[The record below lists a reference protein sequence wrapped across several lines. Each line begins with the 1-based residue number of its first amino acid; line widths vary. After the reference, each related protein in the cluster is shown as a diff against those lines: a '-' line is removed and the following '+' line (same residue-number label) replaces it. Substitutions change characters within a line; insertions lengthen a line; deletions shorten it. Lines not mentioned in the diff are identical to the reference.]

1 MAATLRPLHSSDL
14 ARVAEIERHTFS
26 DPWSAAAFRDA
37 LAQPHVRAIAA
48 ADERDALVGY
58 AIGLVAPDEAEVL
71 NIAVDPPAR
80 GKGIGAGLLEGM
92 LEELRRAGARS
103 VFLEVRRSNEAAIR
117 LYRRSGFQILGARP
131 DYYRQPREDALTMGR
146 FLGPDAQENDE
157 ELHNFG

>member
-1 MAATLRPLHSSDL
+1 MDASLRPLHPSDL

-26 DPWSAAAFRDA
+26 DPWSAAAFQDA
-37 LAQPHVRAIAA
+37 LAQPHVRALAA
-48 ADERDALVGY
+48 VDERGAVLGYTVGLL
-58 AIGLVAPDEAEVL
+58 AADEAEVL

-80 GKGIGAGLLEGM
+80 GKGVGAALLEGM

-117 LYRRSGFQILGARP
+117 LYRRSGFEILGARP

-146 FLGPDAQENDE
+146 FLGLEAQENDE
-157 ELHNFG
+157 GMHQFG

>member
-1 MAATLRPLHSSDL
+1 MDASLRPLHPSDL

-37 LAQPHVRAIAA
+37 LAQPHVRALAA
-48 ADERDALVGY
+48 VDERDAVLGYTVGLL
-58 AIGLVAPDEAEVL
+58 AADEAEVL

-80 GKGIGAGLLEGM
+80 GKGVGAGLLEGM
-92 LEELRRAGARS
+92 LEELHRAGARS

-117 LYRRSGFQILGARP
+117 LYRRSGFEILGARP

-146 FLGPDAQENDE
+146 FLGPEAQENDE
-157 ELHNFG
+157 EVHQFG

>member
-1 MAATLRPLHSSDL
+1 VVASLRPLHAADL

-37 LAQPHVRAIAA
+37 LTQPHVRALAA
-48 ADERDALVGY
+48 VDERDVVLGY
-58 AIGLVAPDEAEVL
+58 ALGLLAADEAEVL

-80 GKGIGAGLLEGM
+80 GKGVGAALLESM

-117 LYRRSGFQILGARP
+117 LYRRSGFEILGARP

-146 FLGPDAQENDE
+146 FRGPEAQENDE
-157 ELHNFG
+157 GMHQFG